1 MAEGRRKVREGR
13 VVSDKMDKTVVVA
26 IKWQQRHRLY
36 RKSIR
41 RVTNLYAH
49 DKDNTCRI
57 GDLVR
62 VQETRPIS
70 STKRWRVVDVLERKE
85 VVDVKPIE
93 LNEGLLTEE
102 QQAQEQREED
112 ELDGSLEG
120 DDETEDES
128 LVDGPEEEEETP

>member
-49 DKDNTCRI
+49 DKDNSCSI

-70 STKRWRVVDVLERKE
+70 RTKRWQVVDVLERKE

-93 LNEGLLTEE
+93 LDEGLLTEE
-102 QQAQEQREED
+102 QQALEREAQEEPAEP
-112 ELDGSLEG
+112 LES
-120 DDETEDES
+120 DDETEEES
-128 LVDGPEEEEETP
+128 LVDGPEKEEED